1 MDRLP
6 RLAADLRKIVK
17 GMADEPIFS
26 TCVPALPWQ
35 LSGELAAF
43 SRATAVFPEN
53 SPVAAQGRARAGLRL
68 SSVGRRWFTMLT
80 ALQHITDVAVT
91 ESKKVGDDKVCTL
104 CPCHGPAPT
113 RLAGDIRWVCA
124 GGCI

>member
-35 LSGELAAF
+35 LSGELAAW
-43 SRATAVFPEN
+43 SRATAGCADKYARRSAGASARGSETFERGQAV
-53 SPVAAQGRARAGLRL
+53 VYHVDGAAAHHRCCGNR
-68 SSVGRRWFTMLT
+68 VKEGRR
-80 ALQHITDVAVT
+80 
-91 ESKKVGDDKVCTL
+91 
-104 CPCHGPAPT
+104 
-113 RLAGDIRWVCA
+113 
-124 GGCI
+124 